1 MLDIN
6 YIRENLEKVKRGCE
20 MKRAEVDFEKLL
32 ELDDQRRKFLTQLQE
47 IRREKNRLSKL
58 IGGKLGQEREDLI
71 SEMKK
76 FSDREEKIEEKYKE
90 IEKEFFEI
98 LSQIPNLPLEG
109 VPEGKDENDNVVLKT
124 WGEPKKFTF
133 PVKDHLE
140 IGEKLNI
147 LDTKRA
153 SKTSG
158 SRFAFLKKEGAL
170 LEIALINFVLE
181 MLKKE
186 GFEFVMPP
194 VLIKPELF
202 WGMGYL
208 EKGREDYYFIEKDNL
223 ILIGTAEQI
232 LGPMHTNEIF
242 KEKDLPKRY
251 LGFSGC
257 FRREAGSWGKDVR
270 GILRVHQFEKLEMF
284 SFCHPQQSEKEHE
297 FFLKIEEK
305 IMQALEIPYR
315 VLKICSGDMAFPT
328 AAQYDIEAWVPSQNR
343 YRETHSTSNC
353 TDFQA
358 RRLNIRYRDEKTKKL
373 QFVHTVNGTALALQR
388 AIVVILENYQ
398 QEDGSVKIPKVLNK
412 YLHFK
417 EIKRS

>member
-186 GFEFVMPP
+186 RFEFVMPP

>member
-20 MKRAEVDFEKLL
+20 MKRAEVDLEKLL

>member
-6 YIRENLEKVKRGCE
+6 YIRENLEKVKKGCE
-20 MKRAEVDFEKLL
+20 MKGAEVDFEKLL

-47 IRREKNRLSKL
+47 IRREKNKLSKL